1 MIRITATRRRVVAT
15 TVSALLVLLGP
26 AAAPA
31 WADVSMAG
39 SGGSSGSAASQVGPE
54 YWMPPP
60 INYNAYLPPNVG
72 PNGLPDHPYA
82 QGQQACISSGV
93 GNVPLQN
100 EPPAQSMLDVT
111 NAQKI
116 GNYGAGVTVAEI
128 DTGVNPHPFLTGNG
142 RLMPGGDYILGQN
155 ALNDCDGHGTIV
167 AGIIAAN
174 TANTA
179 NSGVPVAFTGVA
191 PQAKILAIKQTSSN
205 YQYQNGNQTANAGDL
220 TTLAEAI
227 YYAATRPDVK
237 VITMSV
243 DECVPATPAN
253 LAYIYQTTSFRQLQA
268 AIHYA
273 VNVADKVVIAA
284 AGNLVSSNNTTD
296 QNGQVNQ
303 SACSNVPN
311 NTNPNPNQVN
321 MIQIPPVF
329 ADDLMSVASVSPA
342 QGSLASS
349 GVSSFSVWGPW
360 VSVAAPGEGIIS
372 LDPGPGA
379 TGLSNQTTEAGN
391 KVPLQGTSFAAPY
404 VAGLAA
410 LIRAKYP
417 SMSAR
422 QVMQR
427 IEATAQHP
435 SGGVNGRNSAIGY
448 GVIDPMA
455 ALTSAVP
462 GQNGVPSQTPV
473 NIPAQLPNTAIQD
486 WAPLQVALIGAATGV
501 VVFVVTAFIVRTR
514 RRNQEHEAIR

>member
-1 MIRITATRRRVVAT
+1 MIRITATRRRVLAT
-15 TVSALLVLLGP
+15 GVSALLVLLGP

-31 WADVSMAG
+31 WADVSMVG
-39 SGGSSGSAASQVGPE
+39 SGGSTGTAASQVGPE
-54 YWMPPP
+54 YWTPPP
-60 INYNAYLPPNVG
+60 IDYNAYLPPNVG
-72 PNGLPDHPYA
+72 PNGLPDHPYTP
-82 QGQQACISSGV
+82 GQQGCIASGV

-100 EPPAQSMLDVT
+100 EPAAQAMLDVT
-111 NAQKI
+111 SAQKI
-116 GNYGAGVTVAEI
+116 GHYGTGVTVAEI

-142 RLMPGGDYILGQN
+142 RLIPGGDYILGKN

-167 AGIIAAN
+167 AGIIGAN
-174 TANTA
+174 TT
-179 NSGVPVAFTGVA
+179 NSGVPVAFTGMA
-191 PQAKILAIKQTSSN
+191 PQANILAIKQTSSN
-205 YQYQNGNQTANAGDL
+205 YQFQNGNTTVNAGDL

-227 YYAATRPDVK
+227 YYAASRPDVK

-253 LAYIYQTTSFRQLQA
+253 LAFIYQTTPFRQLQA

-273 VNVADKVVIAA
+273 MNVADKVVIAA
-284 AGNLVSSNNTTD
+284 AGNIATTSGNGTD

-321 MIQIPPVF
+321 MIEIPPVF
-329 ADDLMSVASVSPA
+329 ANDLLSVASVSPVQGA
-342 QGSLASS
+342 QATS
-349 GVSSFSVWGPW
+349 GVSTFSVWGPW

-372 LDPGPGA
+372 VDPGPGA
-379 TGLSNQTTEAGN
+379 TGLSNQTFENGN
-391 KVPLQGTSFAAPY
+391 RISLQGTSFAAPY

-422 QVMQR
+422 QVMQL

-462 GQNGVPSQTPV
+462 GLNGIPPQNAI
-473 NIPAQLPNTAIQD
+473 NIRAQLPHSAVQD
-486 WAPLQVALIGAATGV
+486 WVPLRVALIGAAAGV
-501 VVFVVTAFIVRTR
+501 VVFLVTAFIIRTR
-514 RRNQEHEAIR
+514 RRDREHEIVG